1 MLIRRQFLQKTGKI
15 KGFARFVEAQK
26 LLVKVRQKLPPVR
39 PIENITVVEAAK
51 ALGQRDFVLSPTRLS
66 GDNVDFCHLQWKLV
80 DVNVCGWRARRLILG
95 HRRTHQMVS
104 TFPLLVPNWN
114 MNIRSQRQTLKGGFE
129 FWWCFHFPGFLNSYS
144 AIHWHSWCFW
154 KGWT

>member
-80 DVNVCGWRARRLILG
+80 DVNVCGSYLG
-95 HRRTHQMVS
+95 IVEPIKW
-104 TFPLLVPNWN
+104 FPRV
-114 MNIRSQRQTLKGGFE
+114 
-129 FWWCFHFPGFLNSYS
+129 
-144 AIHWHSWCFW
+144 HSWCQI
-154 KGWT
+154 GT